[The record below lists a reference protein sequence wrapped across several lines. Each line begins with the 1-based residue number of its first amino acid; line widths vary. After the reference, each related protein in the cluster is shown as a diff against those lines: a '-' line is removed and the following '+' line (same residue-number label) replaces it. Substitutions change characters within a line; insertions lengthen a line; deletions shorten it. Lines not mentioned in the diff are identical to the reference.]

1 MGEIWRF
8 RGEPAG
14 RWGRGRGG
22 TAIGSVDCENRATRR
37 LQMDVSTDN
46 GYGATEAGGWVDGEG
61 EFIEK
66 RLNHKGHGEA
76 GDLGR
81 SRGAQRGEA
90 RVVNIG
96 RLWVVNIGRLW
107 VVNIERLWVVNIER
121 SCLVSIVRSMTGGGS
136 PNVPQGR
143 PASQRGPGEACGTGR
158 EGSHAEHGNQ
168 GEQKNLYLSGGLVP
182 KSGFF
187 GCNGYKGEKWL
198 KNAEKGAKNGQKDA
212 KTGVLRRFLV
222 KRCNRSIH

>member
-107 VVNIERLWVVNIER
+107 VVNIGRLWVVNIER
-121 SCLVSIVRSMTGGGS
+121 SCLVSIVRSMTGGSHGDHG
-136 PNVPQGR
+136 NQGDRGWVPTQSMGT
-143 PASQRGPGEACGTGR
+143 RGTGGFPRRAWEPGEQEVGY
-158 EGSHAEHGNQ
+158 HAEHGNQ
-168 GEQKNLYLSGGLVP
+168 GEP
-182 KSGFF
+182 KKIF
-187 GCNGYKGEKWL
+187 
-198 KNAEKGAKNGQKDA
+198 
-212 KTGVLRRFLV
+212 
-222 KRCNRSIH
+222 I